1 MAWDLPL
8 AYDEMGANVMNRR
21 GFSAV
26 ELLIVIVIIGA
37 VAMMTFPK
45 IRTAL
50 DKTSVR
56 SARVSIGTFAAEARA
71 AAASRGCKAVLH
83 FAGGTTSQAWV
94 TACPR
99 LKPGAGTVDT
109 IAMIDDVGARFSTT
123 MTYTRDSVQYD
134 PRGLSMDNA
143 NTVVRF
149 TGNVAGN
156 TDSLVINTLGRVVR

>member
-8 AYDEMGANVMNRR
+8 PYTEMGANVMNRR

-26 ELLIVIVIIGA
+26 ELLIVVVIIGA
-37 VAMMTFPK
+37 IAMMTFPK

-83 FAGGTTSQAWV
+83 FAGGTTSQAW
-94 TACPR
+94 
-99 LKPGAGTVDT
+99 
-109 IAMIDDVGARFSTT
+109 
-123 MTYTRDSVQYD
+123 
-134 PRGLSMDNA
+134 
-143 NTVVRF
+143 
-149 TGNVAGN
+149 
-156 TDSLVINTLGRVVR
+156 